1 MNLIILQHHEVNDHT
16 ARLTDNR
23 AKHIIRVLN
32 CVVGDRIKVG
42 VLHDRIGFGTIT
54 ALQPKYP
61 YMVEMT
67 VTHDS
72 SPPPKV
78 PLDIVL
84 ALPRPIMLRRIL
96 SQVTALGIDKVH
108 IVNAARVEKSFWQ
121 AGVVDENAYMEH
133 IMRGLE
139 QAIDTIPPK
148 IFFHRKFKPFVEDYL
163 PGIADEYRYLVYA
176 HPSSAKGVHHCIA
189 PTQNKAQGKVL
200 AALGPEG
207 GWRDYEVEKFE
218 EQGFCGFAMGARILK
233 VDTAVVN
240 IHGMIIAALE
250 HCR

>member
-1 MNLIILQHHEVNDHT
+1 
-16 ARLTDNR
+16 
-23 AKHIIRVLN
+23 
-32 CVVGDRIKVG
+32 VG

-61 YMVEMT
+61 FMVEMT

-72 SPPPKV
+72 PPPPKV

-96 SQVTALGIDKVH
+96 SQVTALGVGKVH

-121 AGVVDENAYMEH
+121 AGLVDEDAYMAYV
-133 IMRGLE
+133 ISGLE

-163 PGIADEYRYLVYA
+163 PGIADHYHYLVYA
-176 HPSSAKGVHHCIA
+176 HPSSARGVHLCIG
-189 PTQNKAQGKVL
+189 PAQGKVL
-200 AALGPEG
+200 VAVGPEG
-207 GWRDYEVEKFE
+207 GWLDYELDKFE

-240 IHGMIIAALE
+240 IHGMIMAELE